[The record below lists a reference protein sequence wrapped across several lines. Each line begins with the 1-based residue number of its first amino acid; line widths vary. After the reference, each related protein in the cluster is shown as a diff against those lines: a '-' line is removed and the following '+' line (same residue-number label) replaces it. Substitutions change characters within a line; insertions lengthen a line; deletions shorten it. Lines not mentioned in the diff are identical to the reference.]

1 MALRRKG
8 RKITR
13 PGSIV
18 FGLLFALSVLVIS
31 QVFATEPAQARYA
44 SIVIDGETGE
54 VLRSRNADIRRYPAS
69 LTKMMTLYLL
79 FEAIDEGR
87 LSLVSKL
94 NVSKRAAGQPPSKL
108 GLRAGSTISVED
120 AISALVVKSA
130 NDIAVVVAEALG
142 GTEVEFARM
151 MTSKAQAFGMSRTSF
166 RNASGLP
173 NRRQRSTA
181 RDMAQLARA
190 LMRDFPHRYHYFDD
204 QRFRYRGRVHRSPN
218 RLLGSYRGMDG
229 IKTGYIRASGFNL
242 VASAERD
249 GRRVIAVVFGGKTA
263 RSRNRHMANLLDL
276 GFTRIAERDAKRGRI
291 RYAGIPRPP
300 AGSGLAAPALRFKP
314 ATIMVAAVQQPELV
328 EGAAAPPA
336 EPVES
341 TEAPPAEVVAGPPP
355 PDLPPVKPGTEIEVA
370 AAPATAPEIPS
381 SPKAFKA
388 DSPTAR
394 PWGIQVGAYE
404 SVTAAEIA
412 MRRASAR
419 APFLSDGM
427 GTLVPTAA
435 GPDTLYRARFLG
447 LYKSDA
453 KRACE
458 TLRASPMPCVIIR
471 GLDPAHDPAI
481 GIPS

>member
-1 MALRRKG
+1 MTARQKG
-8 RKITR
+8 RRTTR
-13 PGSIV
+13 LGSIV
-18 FGLLFALSVLVIS
+18 IGLVVSLCILAAS
-31 QVFATEPAQARYA
+31 QVFAAETAQARYA

-54 VLRSRNADIRRYPAS
+54 VLRSRSADIRRYPAS

-87 LSLVSKL
+87 LHLTSKL
-94 NVSKRAAGQPPSKL
+94 KVSKRAAGQPPSKL

-120 AISALVVKSA
+120 AIKALVVKSA

-142 GTEVEFARM
+142 GTEVEFAKK
-151 MTSKAQAFGMSRTSF
+151 MTRKARALGMSRTSF

-173 NRRQRSTA
+173 NRKQRSTA

-204 QRFRYRGRVHRSPN
+204 RRFRHRGRVHRSPN
-218 RLLGSYRGMDG
+218 KLLGRYRGMDG

-249 GRRVIAVVFGGKTA
+249 GRRVIAVVFGGKSA
-263 RSRNRHMANLLDL
+263 RSRNSHMANLLDL
-276 GFTRIAERDAKRGRI
+276 GFTRIAERDAKRGRV

-300 AGSGLAAPALRFKP
+300 AGSGLAAPAPRFKP
-314 ATIMVAAVQQPELV
+314 ATIMVAAAEPPELA

-336 EPVES
+336 EPIENAHV
-341 TEAPPAEVVAGPPP
+341 AAPAEVASGPPP
-355 PDLPPVKPGTEIEVA
+355 PSPHPTKPGTEPPAVMA
-370 AAPATAPEIPS
+370 AVAPETPS
-381 SPKAFKA
+381 SLKAFKA
-388 DSPTAR
+388 DSPTSR

-419 APFLSDGM
+419 APSLNGATR
-427 GTLVPTAA
+427 TLEPSAVGA
-435 GPDTLYRARFLG
+435 GTLYRARFLG

-453 KRACE
+453 QRACKA
-458 TLRASPMPCVIIR
+458 LRSAPMPCVIIR
-471 GLDPAHDPAI
+471 GLDPTNDPATA
-481 GIPS
+481 IPS